1 LQGVP
6 VIVTGASGLIGREA
20 VEAFASASPQV
31 RAYVR
36 RPEAAEA
43 LRALGAKAAVGSIED
58 WGKLE
63 TVMAGAHTVCHL
75 VGGLIPRLPEDYEHA
90 IVGSLRSVI
99 EAAGRAGVERL
110 LYVSYPGASPDAANP
125 YIRAK
130 GQAEELIRGSGLEHV
145 IVRSTLVYGR
155 AGPWLSLATRLA
167 RRHPTLV
174 IGSGRQLLAPVY
186 VGDVAAVL
194 ARADDRDRV
203 ESGAWGLEG
212 PDRVTADDLADL
224 LAGRRGRKVHL
235 SPRAASRASRWSGPT
250 VPRAALEV
258 MAGDSLADA
267 PDASAEFG
275 VRPRS
280 LREGLARSAER
291 GPE

>member
-1 LQGVP
+1 MP
-6 VIVTGASGLIGREA
+6 VVVTGASGLIGREA
-20 VEAFASASPQV
+20 VQAFASTSPQV

-36 RPEAAEA
+36 RSEAAET

-58 WGKLE
+58 GGTLE

-90 IVGSLRSVI
+90 VVGSLRSVI
-99 EAAGRAGVERL
+99 EAAGRAGVKRL
-110 LYVSYPGASPDAANP
+110 LYVSYPGASPEAANP
-125 YIRAK
+125 YVRAK

-145 IVRSTLVYGR
+145 IVRTTLVYGP

-167 RRHPTLV
+167 RRHPAQVL
-174 IGSGRQLLAPVY
+174 GSGRQLLAPVY

-203 ESGAWGLEG
+203 ESGTWGLEG
-212 PDRVTADDLADL
+212 PGRVTADDLADL

-235 SPRAASRASRWSGPT
+235 SPRAASWTSRWSGPT

-267 PDASAEFG
+267 PDAAAEFG
-275 VRPRS
+275 VRPLS

-291 GPE
+291 GHE